1 MPDLQPLLAYGPW
14 GIALLRVVTGAIFV
28 YHGIPKLFGPQPGIK
43 GFSGWLRSI
52 HVPFAGLFGIIVPLL
67 EFFGGI
73 GLILGFLTQWFAAL
87 LAVAILVATY
97 LKMTA
102 MGKKFSGDGGWEF
115 DLLLVAA
122 TLLLLVTGS
131 GAFGLDQRL

>member
-1 MPDLQPLLAYGPW
+1 MPDLQSLLAYGPW
-14 GIALLRVVTGAIFV
+14 GIALLRIVTGVIFV
-28 YHGIPKLFGPQPGIK
+28 YHGTSKLFGPQPGIK
-43 GFSGWLRSI
+43 GFSGWLRSMG
-52 HVPFAGLFGIIVPLL
+52 VPLAGLFGIIVPLL

-73 GLILGFLTQWFAAL
+73 GLILGFLTQWFAL
-87 LAVAILVATY
+87 FLAIIILVATY
-97 LKMTA
+97 LKMTK

-122 TLLLLVTGS
+122 TVLLLVTGS